1 MPLRDEEAAVDPQ
14 LEKATEFANRA
25 MDKAGVPAET
35 PEPKEAREPAER
47 RPDPGE
53 MIDRFAHPA
62 HERARASRRD
72 REIQQRLE
80 AMEARVL
87 ERVEKLVPKPPP
99 PAEPDFQ
106 SDPVAWQEWRDRQFR
121 EGIVGDIIERLA
133 PPQDPERASF
143 GAEQRQ
149 THEEVGASM
158 RDYVE
163 TTYQAQG
170 YTDLASAW
178 DGMQQRSNAYQT
190 LRTQEIMAERGVDW
204 RTAEGWKN
212 REVAETYRWAKEND
226 RDPIAVLDGLAM
238 RKIAAYAGT
247 AGTTQKESAVDEDA
261 RERQRAASSSMA
273 GSISSTAAPR
283 SNDAPLR
290 RLKLGDV
297 PADRKGYADF
307 VAKNRQP
314 GETFVNANRR
324 IQAHFRGKAAR

>member
-1 MPLRDEEAAVDPQ
+1 MPLREEEAVDPQ
-14 LEKATEFANRA
+14 LGKATEFANRA
-25 MDKAGVPAET
+25 MDKAGVPAEV
-35 PEPKEAREPAER
+35 PEPKEAPVER

-53 MIDRFAHPA
+53 MIERFAHPA

-72 REIQQRLE
+72 REIQQRME
-80 AMEARVL
+80 QMEARVL
-87 ERVEKLVPKPPP
+87 ERVERLVPKPPP
-99 PAEPDFQ
+99 PTEPDFQ
-106 SDPVAWQEWRDRQFR
+106 SDPVAWQEWRDKQFR

-143 GAEQRQ
+143 EAEQRQ

-170 YTDLASAW
+170 YQDLASAW
-178 DGMQQRSNAYQT
+178 DGMQQRSSAYQS

-212 REVAETYRWAKEND
+212 REVAETYRWARDNGK
-226 RDPIAVLDGLAM
+226 DPIAVLDGLAM
-238 RKIAAYAGT
+238 RKIAAYVET
-247 AGTTQKESAVDEDA
+247 AGGPRRESAVDEDA

-273 GSISSTAAPR
+273 GSISSNAAPR

-290 RLKLGDV
+290 RLSLKDV
-297 PADRKGYADF
+297 PSDRKGYAAL

-314 GETFVNANRR
+314 GETLVAANRR
-324 IQAHFRGKAAR
+324 IQAHFRTQAK